1 MKRLQVSAPT
11 TAVPVKLAEVRQ
23 LVDAGAL
30 SDANTEVIGVK
41 GGYTVRFMLRQGKA
55 ARVLATKEGELRV
68 FSTADSALRQLRA
81 VAVSL
86 GNVVVRSST
95 YQPAALRPGRDDRRQ
110 AMQQANDYGRW
121 LKAETDAT
129 LARVASG
136 VATIYTQAEFEQR
149 SAKRRAALVRRR
161 NEAGA

>member
-1 MKRLQVSAPT
+1 MKRPLAPASAA
-11 TAVPVKLAEVRQ
+11 AVPVKLAEVRQ

-41 GGYTVRFMLRQGKA
+41 GGYTVRFKMRQGKA

-136 VATIYTQAEFEQR
+136 AATIYTQAEFDQR
-149 SAKRRAALVRRR
+149 SAERRAAIVRRR

>member
-1 MKRLQVSAPT
+1 MKRLQVPAPT
-11 TAVPVKLAEVRQ
+11 TAAPVKLAEVRQ

-30 SDANTEVIGVK
+30 SEANTEVIGVK
-41 GGYTVRFMLRQGKA
+41 GGYTVRFKMRQGKA

-136 VATIYTQAEFEQR
+136 AATIYTQVEFDKR
-149 SAKRRAALVRRR
+149 SAEGRAAIVRRR

>member
-1 MKRLQVSAPT
+1 MKRLQDSAPA
-11 TAVPVKLAEVRQ
+11 TAAPVKLAEVRQ

-30 SDANTEVIGVK
+30 SGANTEVIGVK
-41 GGYTVRFMLRQGKA
+41 GGYTVRFMLRQGKV

-81 VAVSL
+81 IAVSL

-95 YQPAALRPGRDDRRQ
+95 YQPATLRPGRDDRRQ

-136 VATIYTQAEFEQR
+136 AATIYTQAEFDQR
-149 SAKRRAALVRRR
+149 NAERRAVIVRRR

>member
-1 MKRLQVSAPT
+1 MKRLQVSAPAT
-11 TAVPVKLAEVRQ
+11 VVPVKLAEVRQ

-41 GGYTVRFMLRQGKA
+41 GGYTVHFMLRPGKA
-55 ARVLATKEGELRV
+55 PRVLATKEGELRV

-86 GNVVVRSST
+86 GNVIVRSST

-129 LARVASG
+129 LARVANG
-136 VATIYTQAEFEQR
+136 TATIYTQTEFDQR
-149 SAKRRAALVRRR
+149 SGERRAAIVRRR
-161 NEAGA
+161 NAAGA

>member
-1 MKRLQVSAPT
+1 MKRPVPALA

-110 AMQQANDYGRW
+110 AMQQANEYGRW

-129 LARVASG
+129 LARVDSDA
-136 VATIYTQAEFEQR
+136 ATIYTQAEFDQR
-149 SAKRRAALVRRR
+149 SAERRAAIVRRR

>member
-1 MKRLQVSAPT
+1 MKHSQFSAPAA
-11 TAVPVKLAEVRQ
+11 AVPVKLAEVRQ

-30 SDANTEVIGVK
+30 SDANTEVIGVN
-41 GGYTVRFMLRQGKA
+41 GGYTVRFLLRQGKA
-55 ARVLATKEGELRV
+55 ARVLATKNGELRI

-95 YQPAALRPGRDDRRQ
+95 YQPAALRPGREDRRQ

-129 LARVASG
+129 LARVAAG
-136 VATIYTQAEFEQR
+136 TATIYTQAEFDQR
-149 SAKRRAALVRRR
+149 SAERRAAIMRRR
-161 NEAGA
+161 DKAGA

>member
-1 MKRLQVSAPT
+1 MKRPQFSAPA

-23 LVDAGAL
+23 LVAAGAL

-41 GGYTVRFMLRQGKA
+41 GGYTVRFMLRQGKV

-129 LARVASG
+129 LARVAAG
-136 VATIYTQAEFEQR
+136 TATIYTQAEFAQR
-149 SAKRRAALVRRR
+149 SAERRAAIVRRR
-161 NEAGA
+161 DEPGA

>member
-1 MKRLQVSAPT
+1 MKRPLAPASAA
-11 TAVPVKLAEVRQ
+11 AVPVKLAEVRQ

-41 GGYTVRFMLRQGKA
+41 GGYTVRFKMRQGKA

-136 VATIYTQAEFEQR
+136 AATIYTQAEFDQR
-149 SAKRRAALVRRR
+149 SAERRAAIVRRR
-161 NEAGA
+161 NETGA

>member
-1 MKRLQVSAPT
+1 MKRPLAPASAA
-11 TAVPVKLAEVRQ
+11 AVPVKLAEVRQ

-41 GGYTVRFMLRQGKA
+41 GGYTVRFKMRRGKA

-136 VATIYTQAEFEQR
+136 AATIYTQAEFDQR
-149 SAKRRAALVRRR
+149 SAERRAAIVRRR

>member
-1 MKRLQVSAPT
+1 MKSLQASSPV

-41 GGYTVRFMLRQGKA
+41 GGYTVRFMLRKGKV

-81 VAVSL
+81 VALSL

-95 YQPAALRPGRDDRRQ
+95 YQPAALRPGREDRRQ

-121 LKAETDAT
+121 LKAETDTT

-136 VATIYTQAEFEQR
+136 IAAIYTQAEFDQR
-149 SAKRRAALVRRR
+149 SAIRQAAIARRR
-161 NEAGA
+161 KQAGA

>member
-1 MKRLQVSAPT
+1 MKRLQVSAPAA
-11 TAVPVKLAEVRQ
+11 AVPVKLAEVR
-23 LVDAGAL
+23 LLADAGAL

-41 GGYTVRFMLRQGKA
+41 GGYTVRFKLRKGNA

-81 VAVSL
+81 VAMPL

-95 YQPAALRPGRDDRRQ
+95 YQPAPLRPGREDRRQ

-136 VATIYTQAEFEQR
+136 AATIYTQAEFDQR
-149 SAKRRAALVRRR
+149 SAERRAAIVRRR

>member
-1 MKRLQVSAPT
+1 MKRLQVSASA

-41 GGYTVRFMLRQGKA
+41 GGYTVRFKLRQGNA

-81 VAVSL
+81 IAVSL

-136 VATIYTQAEFEQR
+136 AATIYTQAEFDQR
-149 SAKRRAALVRRR
+149 SAERRAAIVRRR
-161 NEAGA
+161 NATGA

>member
-1 MKRLQVSAPT
+1 MNRLHTAASAV
-11 TAVPVKLAEVRQ
+11 AVPVKLAEVRQ

-41 GGYTVRFMLRQGKA
+41 GGYKVFFLLRKNYV
-55 ARVLATKEGELRV
+55 RVLATKGGEMRV

-81 VAVSL
+81 VDVSL
-86 GNVVVRSST
+86 GNVVVKSST
-95 YQPAALRPGRDDRRQ
+95 YQPAALRPAREDRRQ

-136 VATIYTQAEFEQR
+136 AATIYTQAEFDKR
-149 SAKRRAALVRRR
+149 SAERRAAIVRRR

>member
-1 MKRLQVSAPT
+1 MKRLQVSAT
-11 TAVPVKLAEVRQ
+11 AAAVPVKLAEVRQ

-41 GGYTVRFMLRQGKA
+41 GGYTVRFKLRRGKA
-55 ARVLATKEGELRV
+55 ARVLATKQGELRV

-81 VAVSL
+81 VAMSL

-95 YQPAALRPGRDDRRQ
+95 YQPAALRPGREDRRQ

-129 LARVASG
+129 LARVAG
-136 VATIYTQAEFEQR
+136 GAATIYTQAEFDQR
-149 SAKRRAALVRRR
+149 SAERRAAIVRRR

>member
-1 MKRLQVSAPT
+1 MKPLQDSAPAT
-11 TAVPVKLAEVRQ
+11 TVPVKLAEVRQ

-41 GGYTVRFMLRQGKA
+41 GGYTVRFMLRQGKV
-55 ARVLATKEGELRV
+55 ARVLATKEGDLRV

-81 VAVSL
+81 IAVSL

-136 VATIYTQAEFEQR
+136 AATIYTQAEFDQR
-149 SAKRRAALVRRR
+149 SAERRAVIVRRR

>member
-1 MKRLQVSAPT
+1 MKPLQDSAPAT
-11 TAVPVKLAEVRQ
+11 TVPVKLAEVRQ

-41 GGYTVRFMLRQGKA
+41 GGYTVRFMLRQGKV

-81 VAVSL
+81 IAVSL

-136 VATIYTQAEFEQR
+136 AATIYTQAEFDQR
-149 SAKRRAALVRRR
+149 SAERRAVIVRRR